1 MSKTAFWLCSLAVV
15 AVVLGAGI
23 AGRSPAAAAQGGRSL
38 EGSWIIDV
46 TVADTGERVVGLFT
60 YTSDGGMVSTN
71 TTHPR
76 WGPAH
81 GAWARTGDR
90 EFAIMFQRLRFDGEG
105 TFVGTHK
112 VRGTITLNEALDEYT
127 LAPSLSEL
135 FDVEGN
141 LVSSRPQTGQAKRM
155 KVEPMPGS

>member
-1 MSKTAFWLCSLAVV
+1 MLSRPVFLLCALAGLGVM
-15 AVVLGAGI
+15 LGAGI
-23 AGRSPAAAAQGGRSL
+23 AAGSPAAGAQAGRSL
-38 EGSWIIDV
+38 EGSWITDV
-46 TVADTGERVVGLFT
+46 TVAETGERVVGLFT
-60 YTSDGGMVSTN
+60 YTGDGGMVSTN

-81 GAWARTGDR
+81 GAWVRTGDR
-90 EFAIMFQRLRFDGEG
+90 EFAITFQRLRFDSDG

-112 VRGTITLNEALDEYT
+112 VRGTITLNEAADEYT

-141 LVSSRPQTGQAKRM
+141 LVSSRPQTGEAKRI
-155 KVEPMPGS
+155 KVEPMP